1 MHKKGTQ
8 WIVIMIDSTVIRT
21 VHQVLQT
28 CSDIFPIP
36 KTLREVCTKS
46 SGRLSYKVSRLTG
59 QLMGQNPKELPKTHS
74 HTHAKAIILWKTAIV
89 NRK

>member
-1 MHKKGTQ
+1 MIPIALAADDWSKQDIISRESSMHKKGTQ

-46 SGRLSYKVSRLTG
+46 SGRLSYIPS
-59 QLMGQNPKELPKTHS
+59 
-74 HTHAKAIILWKTAIV
+74 
-89 NRK
+89 NRSIDGTEP